1 MRGIFKQSI
10 VVGFLI
16 PLSSWAADRH
26 SLHAAA
32 TRNATISVMV
42 LNIAAVPAH
51 TLSEAEKQ
59 AGEILGNVGVGVEW
73 IDCQL
78 PTNTAICN
86 GTAEAD
92 RLTLTIVSEDNRQI
106 YGEDVLGRSVVG
118 NSNKG
123 VYARVFFAHIQAKAE
138 QEEVNPAALLGLAI
152 AHEFGHLLIGPNAHS
167 PQGIMRANWSHRDI
181 ERGIQGQLQF
191 TAQQVPILR
200 AGVEARIQDRAA
212 LQN

>member
-16 PLSSWAADRH
+16 PFSSWAADGH
-26 SLHAAA
+26 SSDVKG
-32 TRNATISVMV
+32 TQNARISVMV
-42 LNIAAVPAH
+42 LNVAPVPAH
-51 TLSEAEKQ
+51 TLSKAQKQ
-59 AGEILGNVGVGVEW
+59 AGEILGNVGVDVEW

-78 PTNTAICN
+78 SVNAPVCTAA
-86 GTAEAD
+86 AEAD
-92 RLTLTIVSEDNRQI
+92 RLTLTIVTEDNPQM

-123 VYARVFFAHIQAKAE
+123 VYARVFYAHIQAMAE
-138 QEEVNPAALLGLAI
+138 RERVDTGALLGLAI

-181 ERGIQGQLQF
+181 ELGIQGRLQF
-191 TAQQVPILR
+191 TAQQAPIIR
-200 AGVEARIQDRAA
+200 AGVQSRIQDRAA

>member
-26 SLHAAA
+26 SPNVAV
-32 TRNATISVMV
+32 TQNAKISVMV

-59 AGEILGNVGVGVEW
+59 AGEILGNAGVDVEW

-78 PTNTAICN
+78 PINTAICT

-92 RLTLTIVSEDNRQI
+92 RLTLTIVSEDNRRI

-123 VYARVFFAHIQAKAE
+123 VYARVFYSHIQAKAE
-138 QEEVNPAALLGLAI
+138 RERVNSGALLGLAV
-152 AHEFGHLLIGPNAHS
+152 AHEFGHLLLGPNAHS

-191 TAQQVPILR
+191 TSQQVPILR

>member
-16 PLSSWAADRH
+16 PVSLSAADRH
-26 SLHAAA
+26 SSDVEG
-32 TRNATISVMV
+32 TQNARISVLV
-42 LNIAAVPAH
+42 LNVAAVPAR
-51 TLSEAEKQ
+51 TLSKAQKQ
-59 AGEILGNVGVGVEW
+59 AGEILGNVGVDVEW

-78 PTNTAICN
+78 PINTSVCT

-92 RLTLTIVSEDNRQI
+92 RLTLTIVTEDNRQM

-123 VYARVFFAHIQAKAE
+123 VYARVFYSHIQAKAE
-138 QEEVNPAALLGLAI
+138 REGVDSGALLGLAV

-167 PQGIMRANWSHRDI
+167 PQGIMRANWNHRDI

-191 TAQQVPILR
+191 TAQQATIIR
-200 AGVEARIQDRAA
+200 AGVQSRIQDRAG

>member
-16 PLSSWAADRH
+16 PLSSWAADRQ
-26 SLHAAA
+26 SPDAPV
-32 TRNATISVMV
+32 TQTPRISVMV
-42 LNIAAVPAH
+42 LNIVGVPAH
-51 TLSEAEKQ
+51 TISQAEKQ
-59 AGEILGNVGVGVEW
+59 AGEILGNVGVDVEW

-78 PTNTAICN
+78 PINTAVCT

-92 RLTLTIVSEDNRQI
+92 RLTLTIVTEDNRQM

-123 VYARVFFAHIQAKAE
+123 VYARVFYAHVQMKAE
-138 QEEVNPAALLGLAI
+138 REGVDSGALLGLAA
-152 AHEFGHLLIGPNAHS
+152 AHEFGHLLLGPNAHS

-181 ERGIQGQLQF
+181 QRGIQGQLQF
-191 TAQQVPILR
+191 SAQQARVIQADVQSRIRDR
-200 AGVEARIQDRAA
+200 AG